1 MRIDPKNP
9 KWEDRDR
16 FVLSK
21 GHTAPG
27 LYAALAERG
36 FFPTEDLKTFRHIDS
51 YLQGHPDMKGV
62 PGVDM
67 SSGSLGLGVS
77 TACGMA
83 LSGKVYNKDYRVYT
97 VLGDGEIAEG
107 QVWEAAMFAAHY
119 KLDNLTVFL
128 DFNGL
133 QIDGKVTE
141 VMNPTPHDTK
151 FEAFGWNVIT
161 INGHSFEEI
170 ESAVNAAKAFGSF
183 QMALADIGEPRL
195 NDTIPDFHNTPKRLA
210 ALREA
215 VKADVMGRK
224 AGVAA
229 EIDFVES
236 RADICSKLTDL
247 LARGVLP
254 ERITHNDTKANNI
267 LIDDVTGE
275 AVCVIDLDTVMPGLA
290 LYDFGDMV
298 RSGTNPAEEDEVDLN
313 KVGMRFDMYQGFYEG
328 FIDTAGKFLTP
339 AEHEYLPFSGKLI
352 TLEIGTRF
360 LTDYLAG
367 DIYFKTRR
375 PNQNLDLC
383 RTQFKLVESM
393 EAQMNHMK
401 DLLLK

>member
-1 MRIDPKNP
+1 MPTPFSQNEIRRLISMFEVYGDFLVGAPFGNGNVNDTFQLTFDQGGIRLHYILQRINANVFK
-9 KWEDRDR
+9 
-16 FVLSK
+16 
-21 GHTAPG
+21 APVKVMENV
-27 LYAALAERG
+27 AKV
-36 FFPTEDLKTFRHIDS
+36 TSHILKKI
-51 YLQGHPDMKGV
+51 K
-62 PGVDM
+62 
-67 SSGSLGLGVS
+67 
-77 TACGMA
+77 
-83 LSGKVYNKDYRVYT
+83 
-97 VLGDGEIAEG
+97 
-107 QVWEAAMFAAHY
+107 AAHNETR
-119 KLDNLTVFL
+119 KRTIRLLKAL
-128 DFNGL
+128 
-133 QIDGKVTE
+133 DGKPYAFDDLGNCWRAYVFVE
-141 VMNPTPHDTK
+141 HARSYDVLETP
-151 FEAFGWNVIT
+151 EQAFRIAQG
-161 INGHSFEEI
+161 
-170 ESAVNAAKAFGSF
+170 FGEF
-183 QMALADIGEPRL
+183 QEQL
-195 NDTIPDFHNTPKRLA
+195 NDLPGRLHETIPDFHNTPKRIAQLEA
-210 ALREA
+210 A
-215 VKADVMGRK
+215 VKADACNRVKDVRK
-224 AGVAA
+224 
-229 EIDFVES
+229 EIDFVLS
-236 RADICSKLTDL
+236 RAAETDTLLKLHASGDI
-247 LARGVLP
+247 P

-375 PNQNLDLC
+375 PNQNLDRC